1 MDASKLE
8 PQPYVIRKKPVSG
21 LQIGSWT
28 YLPYPL
34 VGVRASKKN
43 AHVKKPQGNKP
54 ISHLRKKEEKGE
66 KNPFQ
71 MVAFF

>member
-54 ISHLRKKEEKGE
+54 I
-66 KNPFQ
+66 PI
-71 MVAFF
+71 